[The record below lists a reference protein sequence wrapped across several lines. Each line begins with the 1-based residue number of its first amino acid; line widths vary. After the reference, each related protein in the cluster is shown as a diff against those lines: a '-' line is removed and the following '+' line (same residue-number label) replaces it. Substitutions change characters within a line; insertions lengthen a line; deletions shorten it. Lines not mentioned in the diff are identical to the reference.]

1 MAAAIEEMTRKKL
14 GMTCVVDG
22 RGRLLGVITDG
33 DLRRMV
39 RKHRGAVLKRTA
51 GEGMTADPISVEAS
65 VLATE
70 ALNLMER
77 RRITSLV
84 VRAKDGRVAGVIHL
98 HDLWRTEM
106 F

>member
-1 MAAAIEEMTRKKL
+1 MSRKKL

-22 RGRLLGVITDG
+22 RGRLLGIITDG

-39 RKHRGAVLKRTA
+39 RRFRGAVLKRRA
-51 GEGMTADPISVEAS
+51 GACMTADPIAIEGS

-84 VRAKDGRVAGVIHL
+84 VRAADGRVAGVIHL